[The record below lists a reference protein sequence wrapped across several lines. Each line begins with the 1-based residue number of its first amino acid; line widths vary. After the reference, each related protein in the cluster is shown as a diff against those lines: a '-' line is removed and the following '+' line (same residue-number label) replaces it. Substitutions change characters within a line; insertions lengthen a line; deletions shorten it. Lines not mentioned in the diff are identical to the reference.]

1 MTSNAFTF
9 KQAGTLPET
18 YKASNG
24 KTYKFKGWYKGK
36 TKPNTLTAT
45 KAPSYAVTY
54 DDNDDLNVVYEE
66 AFEFPEE
73 TFQFGF
79 VNQDGQLVKSDDI
92 TIAYDYSRYLTSN
105 GTTTWNGIDLNQKA
119 ITDGKLK
126 KINKLV
132 ANS

>member
-1 MTSNAFTF
+1 
-9 KQAGTLPET
+9 TLPET

-66 AFEFPEE
+66 IEAFDFPAL
-73 TFQFGF
+73 TYQFGF
-79 VNQDGQLVKSDDI
+79 VGE
-92 TIAYDYSRYLTSN
+92 
-105 GTTTWNGIDLNQKA
+105 
-119 ITDGKLK
+119 DGKLANPAD
-126 KINKLV
+126 INITYDYKTSAYRGTGGGADDTV
-132 ANS
+132 SF